1 MSHRQP
7 ENDFMSETTIQFHNG
22 PSAAAR
28 AAAGCAPSACYALYD
43 KHGIPILP
51 GDTVKVFHFVA
62 AVRREKRFMY
72 KLVMGIEVR
81 GENKTP
87 LMKLNHLDLTDGY
100 YWQLMDGRTLPDY
113 EIVQGYG
120 GVPSGGDFRDRERKK
135 HNKDSATPV
144 V

>member
-1 MSHRQP
+1 MVMPEQP
-7 ENDFMSETTIQFHNG
+7 ENDSMSETTIQFQSG
-22 PSAAAR
+22 PPAAAR
-28 AAAGCAPSACYALYD
+28 AAVGCDPSACYALYD
-43 KHGIPILP
+43 KRGIPILP

-72 KLVMGIEVR
+72 KLVMGIETR

-120 GVPSGGDFRDRERKK
+120 GVPSGSDFRDRERKK
-135 HNKDSATPV
+135 HNN
-144 V
+144 